1 MDINILIICITVV
14 ICVAFAAGSVA
25 YVADRSH
32 KRWEGAIALL
42 SSFCVAAFEGAVE
55 ELSDDE

>member
-14 ICVAFAAGSVA
+14 IVAAFAAGSVA
-25 YVADRSH
+25 YVAERSH

-42 SSFCVAAFEGAVE
+42 SAFCVAAVEKAKE